1 MPAAVEGTIT
11 PATQPPPMA
20 PQNGAPPPAD
30 QVQPPNETP
39 PVAAP
44 PAVTPPEEPKP
55 APKDRTTEAYLRMAQ
70 KERKLVEESQR
81 IARARAQIK
90 AEADA
95 LAAERT
101 QYQEMTQKLEAAKTN
116 PGGLLRSLYG
126 DDWYDR
132 LTKYQLA
139 GEETPPAEMQVQ
151 AVREELERRTAELE
165 RSHAELQAKIES
177 ERKASVE
184 RERARLK
191 AEAEEEIE
199 RFNREAVDF
208 VKANA
213 SRYELTNLY
222 EQQDLVTQLIQA
234 TYEQS
239 AASGKPRVL
248 SLEEATAAV
257 EQYLADEVAKAERLK
272 QQKAQP
278 VAAQPPPATTPPAP
292 TLTNAMGGTPAPSP
306 GIPKTVDD
314 RIARALAV
322 WDAKQQSK

>member
-1 MPAAVEGTIT
+1 MPAAVEGIVT
-11 PATQPPPMA
+11 PAATPPPVV
-20 PQNGAPPPAD
+20 PPNGAPPPAA
-30 QVQPPNETP
+30 QAQPVNGTPPVVVQPP
-39 PVAAP
+39 
-44 PAVTPPEEPKP
+44 VTPPEELKP

-101 QYQEMTQKLEAAKTN
+101 RYQEMAQKLEAAKTN
-116 PGGLLRSLYG
+116 PGGLLKSLYG

-139 GEETPPAEMQVQ
+139 GEEAPPAEMQVQ
-151 AVREELERRTAELE
+151 AVREELERRTAELKQ
-165 RSHAELQAKIES
+165 SHADLQAKIEA

-184 RERARLK
+184 RERTRLK

-222 EQQDLVTQLIQA
+222 EQQELVTQLIQA

-248 SLEEATAAV
+248 SLEEATATV

-278 VAAQPPPATTPPAP
+278 VAAQPPPATTTPAP

-314 RIARALAV
+314 RTARALAV
-322 WDAKQQSK
+322 WDAKQQTK